1 LFEVSGYRIFASYE
15 PPPSTLAR
23 MTLDKTELLFSY
35 HTLTLSF
42 GLLVDLHSAI
52 NTLWS
57 IKNGSFY
64 MKKLL
69 LTVIFISGCSS
80 IASKDLGNAGTP
92 QATFGCTEE
101 SFQTSVAR
109 IFTDVL
115 QCKTQ
120 LLANPSAPGNRN
132 RLTTSPPLLLENGSK
147 VIEITIQSS
156 YVTSDG
162 FGYSQTNID
171 DYPLF
176 KITLETQANCPTA
189 YTLAS
194 KAYSTNE
201 GWRLIKGIISNPE
214 YAKLACN

>member
-1 LFEVSGYRIFASYE
+1 VDFFWSINSHLIAICVASCARSRSLIRGLLLFEVSGYRIFASYE

-132 RLTTSPPLLLENGSK
+132 RLTTSPIS
-147 VIEITIQSS
+147 
-156 YVTSDG
+156 
-162 FGYSQTNID
+162 
-171 DYPLF
+171 
-176 KITLETQANCPTA
+176 ANLSP
-189 YTLAS
+189 
-194 KAYSTNE
+194 
-201 GWRLIKGIISNPE
+201 
-214 YAKLACN
+214 